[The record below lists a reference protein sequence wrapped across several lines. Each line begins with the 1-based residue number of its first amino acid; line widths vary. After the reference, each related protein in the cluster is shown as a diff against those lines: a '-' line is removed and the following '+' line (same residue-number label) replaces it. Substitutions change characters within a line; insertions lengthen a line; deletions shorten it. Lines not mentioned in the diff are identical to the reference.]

1 MRKYHL
7 IDSGE
12 VAPAA
17 ITPLMYGRFAAPV
30 LRDGKVICD
39 NHLFS
44 LDTKSPPDPGEK
56 LMIWCEHDYFCCKV
70 SEYENTYRH

>member
-12 VAPAA
+12 VAAA
-17 ITPLMYGRFAAPV
+17 PITTLLYGRLTAPV
-30 LRDGKVICD
+30 LGNGKVLCD
-39 NHLFS
+39 NHLFN
-44 LDTKSPPDPGEK
+44 LDTETPPDPGEK